1 MKKYKQKLTEMR
13 LLDNNKKG
21 WLVLI
26 ELHVNKLSS
35 LEHNRDCN
43 LSLKFFDKSD
53 YCEPEKHF
61 LFLKILKLLSQQNLA
76 DNKA

>member
-1 MKKYKQKLTEMR
+1 MKKYKQKLGEMSVQ
-13 LLDNNKKG
+13 DNNKKG
-21 WLVLI
+21 WPVLI
-26 ELHVNKLSS
+26 ELNVNKLSF

-43 LSLKFFDKSD
+43 LSSKFFDKSD

>member
-1 MKKYKQKLTEMR
+1 MKRYKQKQGEIR
-13 LLDNNKKG
+13 SQDNNKRG

-43 LSLKFFDKSD
+43 LSSIFFDKSD
-53 YCEPEKHF
+53 CCEPEIYF
-61 LFLKILKLLSQQNLA
+61 LFLEILKLLSQLNLV

>member
-1 MKKYKQKLTEMR
+1 MKKYKEKQGEKR
-13 LLDNNKKG
+13 LQDGNKIG

-43 LSLKFFDKSD
+43 LSSIFFDKSD
-53 YCEPEKHF
+53 CCEPEINF
-61 LFLKILKLLSQQNLA
+61 LFLKILKLLSQ
-76 DNKA
+76 